1 MRRASCLSANG
12 FFAALA
18 TMALTFSGLHALTA
32 VGSPIAFANASAEAA
47 KADEPTPADEKTK
60 KAKPADED
68 KSTKKKEAKPKAV
81 KNKGESSGK
90 TEKPK
95 DSASAAK
102 KDDASTK
109 ADDKESKSAKSDEKR
124 KTYKVEPKRMKIDL
138 SLEGTFTASKM
149 EEVALRPDSW
159 TDYEI
164 VDVADL
170 GTKVHKGERLFK
182 FDSEK
187 INDAIQDLELD
198 QRLSEISIMRSEEE
212 FPRTEKT
219 LKMDFEDA
227 DRADRQAHDDFKR
240 YNDSDRPMAVKSAE
254 FLVKYYNFNLDY
266 EKDELDQLE
275 KMYKADDL
283 TEKTEEIIL
292 KRQKSAVE
300 FAQFSLD
307 NAKLT
312 SEEMLKVR
320 LPRMDVQLKESLER
334 TTLAKARAQMAL
346 SLDLDRARYELEQ
359 RKNARKKS
367 IEKHTKLLADREL
380 MEIKSPADGIVY
392 YGQCVNGRWADTASL
407 LQKYQPHNKVTGDT
421 VLMTIVEQR
430 PLFITSTLEEGKRP
444 DVSDDE
450 KAKVVLPSE
459 GGDRL
464 SGKVKSISP
473 IPVSAGKFEITFD
486 VDQDEIPA
494 WIVAGMSCKI
504 NITTYDKADA
514 IVVPKKSVHDDEN
527 DPDTHFVWIV
537 DPKDAD
543 AKPQRRDVKS
553 GKRKE
558 DEIEIVKGLKK
569 GDIIS
574 LDDESDKAHK
584 AEDKD

>member
-1 MRRASCLSANG
+1 MRRASCLSTNG
-12 FFAALA
+12 FVAAL
-18 TMALTFSGLHALTA
+18 
-32 VGSPIAFANASAEAA
+32 IAFAVIFGGHRTVSVLASPIEFVNESASAA
-47 KADEPTPADEKTK
+47 KADEPTPADAKSE
-60 KAKPADED
+60 KAKTEDDD
-68 KSTKKKEAKPKAV
+68 KSTKKEEPKPKAA
-81 KNKGESSGK
+81 KKKDKSSGK
-90 TEKPK
+90 TDKPK
-95 DSASAAK
+95 DAAAAAK
-102 KDDASTK
+102 KDEISTK

-124 KTYKVEPKRMKIDL
+124 KTYKVEPKRMKVDL
-138 SLEGTFTASKM
+138 ALEGTFAASKM

-164 VDVADL
+164 VDVVDL
-170 GTKVHKGERLFK
+170 GAKVHKGERLFK
-182 FDSEK
+182 FDAEK
-187 INDAIQDLELD
+187 INDAIKDLELD

-212 FPRTEKT
+212 LPRTEKT
-219 LKMDFEDA
+219 LKMESEDA
-227 DRADRQAHDDFKR
+227 DRADRQARDDFKR
-240 YNDSDRPMAVKSAE
+240 YNDTDRPMAVKSAE

-334 TTLAKARAQMAL
+334 TALAKARAQMAS
-346 SLDLDRARYELEQ
+346 SLDFDRTRYELEQ

-367 IEKHTKLLADREL
+367 LEKHTKLLADRDL

-407 LQKYQPHNKVTGDT
+407 LQKYQPHNKVTSDS

-430 PLFITSTLEEGKRP
+430 PLYITSNLEEGKRP
-444 DVSDDE
+444 DVSDDQ
-450 KAKVVLPSE
+450 KARIALPSE

-464 SGKVKSISP
+464 NGKVKSISP
-473 IPVSAGKFEITFD
+473 IPVSAGKFEINFD
-486 VDQDEIPA
+486 VHQDEIPA
-494 WIVAGMSCKI
+494 WVVAGMSCKI
-504 NITTYDKADA
+504 NVTTYDKANA

-527 DPDTHFVWIV
+527 DPDTHFVWLI
-537 DPKDAD
+537 DSKDTD
-543 AKPQRRDVKS
+543 AKPNRHDVKL

-569 GDIIS
+569 GDVIS
-574 LDDESDKAHK
+574 LDDESDKPHK
-584 AEDKD
+584 PEDKD